1 MTIVVLFVF
10 SIFAAQLL
18 RLQGFDAS
26 AVSKDAQSQRTA
38 TVALPALRGSIVDRN
53 GVVLASSIERRTVTV
68 DQTAVPEYVK
78 TVDGVRTKVGV
89 AGAAA
94 DLSPLLGIA
103 VPELT
108 KELSGSARYRVLQ
121 KNVTPLTWRKI
132 SELGVNGIY
141 SEITSERMYP
151 TSTAAASLVGFMQA
165 DGTAGAG
172 LEVLMDSTLRGKA
185 GKTIYEQSQDG
196 RPIPN
201 ARQETIPPVPGKNVR
216 LTIDSDLQW
225 FAQNA
230 LAQKVIQTQA
240 LSGTVVVQDVRTGE
254 LLAVASYPTF
264 DPNQPGQSKGNW
276 TNSAFNE
283 VYEPGSTGKVMT
295 AAAAIE
301 EGAVTPSTVVEV
313 PNQIYRADN
322 KEFHDSHP
330 HPTEYLTF
338 AGVLAQSSNIGT
350 ILAGEKVPAKTMYD
364 YFRKFGLGQTSGM
377 GFPGEGPGLLT
388 NVKDWN
394 GSQRYTVLFGQG
406 LSLNSLQATGVFQT
420 IANGGVRVPP
430 RIVAAT
436 EDSHGDW
443 VGAPRPDGVKVVSP
457 KTAQEVRDMLE
468 GVVGKEGTAPEAKI
482 KGYRVA
488 GKTGTADRYDARV
501 GGYSGKTAS
510 FIGFAPADDP
520 QVVVSVTLQRPI
532 KGYFGGAVAGPVFH
546 DVMTYALQELQ
557 IPPTGTRSPVAQI
570 HPAEVPAKND
580 PSVIRDTR
588 SRGGR

>member
-1 MTIVVLFVF
+1 MTVMVLFVF

-18 RLQGFDAS
+18 RLQGFDAA

-94 DLSPLLGIA
+94 DLSPLLGIP

-141 SEITSERMYP
+141 SEVTADRMYP
-151 TSTAAASLVGFMQA
+151 TSTAAASLVGFLQG

-172 LEVLMDSTLRGKA
+172 LEVLMDKTLRGKA

-201 ARQETIPPVPGKNVR
+201 ARQETIPPVPGKDVR

-240 LSGTVVVQDVRTGE
+240 LSGTVVVQSVRTGE

-264 DPNQPGQSKGNW
+264 DPNQPGQSSANW
-276 TNSAFNE
+276 TNKAFNE

-295 AAAAIE
+295 ASAAIE

-313 PNQIYRADN
+313 PNEIHRAD
-322 KEFHDSHP
+322 KLFHDSHP

-350 ILAGEKVPAKTMYD
+350 ILAGERVPAKTMYD
-364 YFRKFGLGQTSGM
+364 YFHRFGLGQTSGM
-377 GFPGEGPGLLT
+377 GFPGEGPGLLA

-406 LSLNSLQATGVFQT
+406 LSVNALQATGVFQT
-420 IANGGVRVPP
+420 IANDGLRIPP

-436 EDSHGDW
+436 QDGHGQW
-443 VGAPRPDGVKVVSP
+443 ESSQHPDGVRVVSP
-457 KTAQEVRDMLE
+457 KTAKEVRDMLE

-532 KGYFGGAVAGPVFH
+532 KGYYGGAVAGPVFH

-557 IPPTGTRSPVAQI
+557 IPPTGTKAPVAQI
-570 HPAEVPAKND
+570 RPAETPSRND
-580 PSVIRDTR
+580 PSVLRDTK
-588 SRGGR
+588 SGGGR